1 MNKKIV
7 KSLLLFLL
15 PFSLIGCNKKKE
27 EPIVDKQESTVI
39 KDATSVDEYL
49 KKKDYK
55 SIAYAFI
62 YHIKESIQS
71 YESETNGN
79 VKAKVAF
86 INYDIKYNSITYKSG
101 NTFYSKDDSKSTLM
115 TIKNEFYMV
124 DKEKILVSKDLKKY
138 NVYTMEDYHKISY
151 TPNQYTVMG
160 YVFTDE
166 SITKTE
172 LISDKDDN
180 VSIKYT
186 LDNELATHLV
196 KVDLKNSGGLS
207 SYPTFHNIEITLSMK
222 RDFTPIS
229 YSIDSIYDASKAVIG
244 TARTTQH
251 GECLFRKVNEK
262 ITVPNE
268 TFLAEQLGAKLSEII
283 INDQEQGVKDELMT
297 ALKNLDFEHGVNV
310 SGDLKL
316 SLDLLG
322 DLPLVLSIDSNIL
335 FDTNRLTDDKIYQIF
350 DFYAKLEGDEQFNTL
365 ISLVKTFAGDQL
377 GEYADLLADFKS
389 VEIVYDEAGSLF
401 LVPVN
406 EDNVITTI
414 LKVKLTDILDVVLQ
428 QVNLYNLVNGSNQD
442 FATFTKIE
450 GKDENNYEVEITL
463 NDDINKQI
471 EDGLNL
477 ILENPDYAL
486 LKTMLGYQRFDAI
499 KAKVGVKDGMVNTL
513 DASLTYIKGSDD
525 GGEASYIKTLLS
537 LHLDAINQEYDFES
551 KIEMAQELY
560 SVYLSVQELKARM
573 EELDKNVYV
582 SQGYLD
588 NVNQA
593 LEEYSALSDQQKD
606 FVGRHLEERL
616 LADRR
621 DVNNILIFLKV
632 FYRYDLTNLN
642 NEAVLAL
649 SKAFNENPLNQTLLR
664 KEISEQELNIL
675 NNLSDAVD
683 YSALDNALDRIIASD
698 NEFTWG
704 LSNQEIKD
712 IKLLVDIATYN
723 SSAYNSIW
731 VKFMLKGQFTF
742 DFDVFASKINNLYN
756 NLPNS

>member
-1 MNKKIV
+1 MKNKLAKLALLLLMPLSLVGCNNKK
-7 KSLLLFLL
+7 
-15 PFSLIGCNKKKE
+15 E
-27 EPIVDKQESTVI
+27 APITDKNESTVI
-39 KDATSVDEYL
+39 KNATSTDEYL
-49 KKKDYK
+49 KNKDYK

-86 INYDIKYNSITYKSG
+86 INYDIKYNSITYKNG
-101 NTFYSKDDSKSTLM
+101 NAFYSKDDSKSTLM

-151 TPNQYTVMG
+151 TPDQYTVMG
-160 YVFTDE
+160 YVFTDA

-186 LDNELATHLV
+186 LDNELATNLV

-207 SYPTFHNIEITLSMK
+207 SYPVFHNIEITLSMK
-222 RDFTPIS
+222 RNFTPVS
-229 YSIDSIYDASKAVIG
+229 YSIDALYDASKAVIG

-268 TFLAEQLGAKLSEII
+268 TFLAEQLGAKPSEII
-283 INDQEQGVKDELMT
+283 IDDKEQGVKDELMT
-297 ALKNLDFEHGVNV
+297 ALKNLDFEHGVSV

-316 SLDLLG
+316 SLDVLG

-350 DFYAKLEGDEQFNTL
+350 DFYAKLEGDDNFNTL
-365 ISLVKTFAGDQL
+365 ISIAQSFAGDQL
-377 GEYADLLADFKS
+377 GEYADLLAGFKS
-389 VEIVYDEAGSLF
+389 VEIVYDEAGSLYF
-401 LVPVN
+401 IPVN
-406 EDNVITTI
+406 QDNLIATI

-450 GKDENNYEVEITL
+450 GKDENNYEIEITL

-477 ILENPDYAL
+477 IFENPDYAL

-499 KAKVGVKDGMVNTL
+499 KIKVGVKDGMVNTL
-513 DASLTYIKGSDD
+513 DAALTYIKTSGDD
-525 GGEASYIKTLLS
+525 GEADYIKTLLS
-537 LHLDAINQEYDFES
+537 LHLTAVNQTFNFDS
-551 KIEMAQELY
+551 KINMAKELY
-560 SVYLSVQELKARM
+560 SVYLSVQDLKARM

-582 SQGYLD
+582 SQGYLN
-588 NVNQA
+588 NVDQA
-593 LEEYSALSDQQKD
+593 LEEYRALSDQQKE
-606 FVGRHLEERL
+606 FVGRALADRL

-621 DVNNILIFLKV
+621 DVNNVLAFLKV
-632 FYRYDLTNLN
+632 FYRYDLTHLD
-642 NEAVLAL
+642 NEAILAL
-649 SKAFNENPLNQTLLR
+649 SKAMSENPLNQNLLN

-683 YSALDNALDRIIASD
+683 YSVLDNAIDRIIASD

-712 IKLLVDIATYN
+712 IKLLVDIASYN
-723 SSAYNSIW
+723 SSVYNSIW